1 MMAASWPKP
10 ANVTVPAGTT
20 LTVTDTDDTNALTV
34 TVKDGATLKVEDKNI
49 TDGKLV
55 VNVSKGGNV
64 ELPNGALF
72 GANGATE
79 VVSGSVELKAANS
92 GGVTLTSSDAQ
103 IKLSKDLK
111 IGNKDTVNLTGSALL
126 IGDSGISISFG
137 SSTTLTST
145 GNNFYASAGD
155 AMNGGATAG
164 AASTGKNY
172 TWGTVYTG
180 SSGSVVPANGWVQ
193 Q

>member
-1 MMAASWPKP
+1 MAETWSA
-10 ANVTVPAGTT
+10 
-20 LTVTDTDDTNALTV
+20 
-34 TVKDGATLKVEDKNI
+34 
-49 TDGKLV
+49 
-55 VNVSKGGNV
+55 
-64 ELPNGALF
+64 NGALF
-72 GANGATE
+72 GANGAAE

-155 AMNGGATAG
+155 AMNGGADCREQ
-164 AASTGKNY
+164 ASTEELYLG
-172 TWGTVYTG
+172 
-180 SSGSVVPANGWVQ
+180 NGLYW
-193 Q
+193 